1 MVERWARWSGPVA
14 VALLLAAG
22 VLLTDR
28 PVVLAVAVSVTAVGI
43 CVVVARVWLTEWA
56 AVVAFLPVVG
66 LVYVL
71 AAGLSANLGWFAIC
85 VVVGWVA
92 LTSGPAPTAVFTA
105 VALVGFVVQGL
116 VEPEPGWGTWCAGV
130 LFTALACQMASR
142 QRVLLAELRAA
153 QAGLAE
159 RAAAE
164 ERNRI
169 AHELHDVIGH
179 ALTVSL
185 LHVTSARLAL
195 EEDPAEAAASLAEAE
210 RLARQSLAEVRSV
223 VGLMKDAGAAGPLPG
238 ADQLD
243 ELVASFVRAG
253 ADVDWS
259 VTGDPS
265 HLTATEGLTLYRILQ
280 EALTNVVRHAPGAPV
295 TARLELVAG
304 RCRVVVDSRAPAG
317 VATAD
322 GTGLDGMRQR
332 AVALGGE
339 LTAGP
344 HDGGWRVEA
353 VLPA

>member
-1 MVERWARWSGPVA
+1 MVERTARWSGPAAVA
-14 VALLLAAG
+14 VLLAAG
-22 VLLTDR
+22 VLLSDR
-28 PVVLAVAVSVTAVGI
+28 PVGLAVAVAVAAVAT
-43 CVVVARVWLTEWA
+43 CLVVARLRLTEWA
-56 AVVAFLPVVG
+56 AVAALLPVVG
-66 LVYVL
+66 LVYLL
-71 AAGLSANLGWFAIC
+71 AAGSSANLGWFSVC

-92 LTSGPAPTAVFTA
+92 LTSGPAPTA
-105 VALVGFVVQGL
+105 ALTVVTLAGFVAQGL
-116 VEPEPGWGTWCAGV
+116 LEPEPGWGTWCAGV

-195 EEDPAEAAASLAEAE
+195 DEDPAEAAVSLAEAE
-210 RLARQSLAEVRSV
+210 RLARRSLAEVRSV
-223 VGLMKDAGAAGPLPG
+223 VGSMQDAGPAGPLPG
-238 ADQLD
+238 VGQLD

-259 VTGDPS
+259 VTGDPTP
-265 HLTATEGLTLYRILQ
+265 LTATEGLTLYRILQ

-295 TARLELVAG
+295 TARLEVGAG
-304 RCRVVVDSRAPAG
+304 RSRVVVDSRAPAG
-317 VATAD
+317 VTTAD

-332 AVALGGE
+332 AAALGGE

-344 HDGGWRVEA
+344 HEGGWRVEA